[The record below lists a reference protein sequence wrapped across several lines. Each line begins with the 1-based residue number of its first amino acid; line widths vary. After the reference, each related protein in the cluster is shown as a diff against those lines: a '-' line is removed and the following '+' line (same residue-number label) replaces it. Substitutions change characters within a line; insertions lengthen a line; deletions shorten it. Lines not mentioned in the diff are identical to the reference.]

1 MMEDAREEPI
11 ANSGLKGQGSYRL
24 VLAPVRTGTP
34 SFDVLE
40 AAGRKVVVFGWSAL
54 IRQR

>member
-11 ANSGLKGQGSYRL
+11 ANIGLKGQGSYRL

-34 SFDVLE
+34 SFDALE
-40 AAGRKVVVFGWSAL
+40 AAGGKVVLLLSG
-54 IRQR
+54 